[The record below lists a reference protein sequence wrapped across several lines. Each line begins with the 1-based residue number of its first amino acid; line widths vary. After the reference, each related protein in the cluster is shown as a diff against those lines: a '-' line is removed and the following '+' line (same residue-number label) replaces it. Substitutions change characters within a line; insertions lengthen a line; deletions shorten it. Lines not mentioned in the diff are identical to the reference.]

1 MKFFYLLSILLI
13 LFSCSSGDDLTA
25 KELELREREL
35 AIKEKELGMN
45 SSSESSSKQI
55 QTAPRP
61 KEKTEK
67 ELQRELADK
76 ECKNALNYLSK
87 KNTKL
92 EGRYKNA
99 LSLKFDGYKIKIDVQ
114 NNAKIVT
121 FKNVKCRVTFTS
133 STGGKVLQKDFT
145 IFDYVAPGRIISYK
159 GEFNCSHQEFIDAK
173 SYTIEIIGA
182 ECN

>member
-35 AIKEKELGMN
+35 AIKEKELGIT
-45 SSSESSSKQI
+45 SSNEAPSKQI

-61 KEKTEK
+61 KQKTEK
-67 ELQRELADK
+67 ELQQELAEK

-87 KNTKL
+87 KNTNL
-92 EGRYKNA
+92 QGRYKNA
-99 LSLKFDGYKIKIDVQ
+99 ISMKFDGYKVKMDIH

-145 IFDYVAPGRIISYK
+145 IFDYVAPGRTISYK
-159 GEFNCSHQEFIDAK
+159 GEFNCSHQEFKDTK